1 MSENIVLMQWAGGK
15 SRLAPQLREALNVEH
30 KIMVE
35 PFLGA
40 GGLLL
45 NRSTWDADQVVN
57 DLDNGIYSIW
67 KTIGSSR
74 YMEFVEK
81 VSKFP
86 ISPEKFDSF
95 KEKKKSGF
103 RGCNLMERAVYTY
116 YLVVY
121 SFNGRMQSMSFR
133 NKPGEWKGLKEK
145 RMLRLFKNIHIA
157 HSHVSQARI
166 LNTDARVVIAAYKDN
181 PDALIYI
188 DSPYVYEL
196 MGKKKNL
203 YGEEFTT
210 EDQIQMLEML
220 KNARAK
226 ICISGYR
233 GGSLLYDRYL
243 NKDTGWHTYMIGEVT
258 RSAGMYS
265 ATKGDSHNKVR
276 EFIWTNYDVPQSA
289 SNFFNIYDFALD
301 WDDIGCYMEQ
311 RKMA

>member
-1 MSENIVLMQWAGGK
+1 MQWAGGK
-15 SRLAPQLREALNVEH
+15 SRLAPQLREALNVGH

-57 DLDNGIYSIW
+57 DLDSGIYSIW

-74 YMEFVEK
+74 YKEFAEK

-86 ISPEKFDSF
+86 ISPEIFD
-95 KEKKKSGF
+95 KCRAIKKNGF
-103 RGCNLMERAVYTY
+103 EGFDIMERAVITY
-116 YLVVY
+116 YLVIY

-133 NKPGEWKGLKEK
+133 NKPGEWRELKEK
-145 RMLRLFKNIHIA
+145 KMLRLFKNIHIA
-157 HSHVSQARI
+157 HSQASQARI

-196 MGKKKNL
+196 MGKKKDL
-203 YGEEFTT
+203 YGEGFTT
-210 EDQIQMLEML
+210 NDQIQMLNMI
-220 KNARAK
+220 KNAGAK

-258 RSAGMYS
+258 RSAGMYG
-265 ATKGDSHNKVR
+265 AKKGNPHNKAQ
-276 EFIWTNYDVPQSA
+276 EFIWTNYDVPGGA
-289 SNFFNIYDFALD
+289 SNFFNTYDFALD
-301 WDDIGCYMEQ
+301 WDDIGDFMEQ